1 MIGNTIQSIIYK
13 MLALEHKITLLEYM
27 VLRNFAI
34 VLIAIVGLIVKN
46 IEPFEALP
54 SEKRGIM
61 IGRAFFGFSVSVLIN
76 EGLELIPF
84 SLLVILFQ
92 TNPFWTSILSYM
104 VNGEKIYAVEA
115 IGMVICFI
123 AVICIAINAAEDNL
137 EVVDASLGDVEMPED
152 YEEQ

>member
-1 MIGNTIQSIIYK
+1 MQSIIYK
-13 MLALEHKITLLEYM
+13 TLALEHKITLLEYM
-27 VLRNFAI
+27 VLRNLAI
-34 VLIAIVGLIVKN
+34 MIIAIVGLIIKN

-61 IGRAFFGFSVSVLIN
+61 LGRAFFGFSVSILIN

-92 TNPFWTSILSYM
+92 TNPFWTSILSYLI
-104 VNGEKIYAVEA
+104 NGEKIYVVEA

-123 AVICIAINAAEDNL
+123 AVIFIAINAAEDNL
-137 EVVDASLGDVEMPED
+137 EVVDASLGDVEMPEEYD
-152 YEEQ
+152 E